1 MIRMRKAKKQFNN
14 QMGQQ
19 EYWLEM
25 YEKEHQ
31 KYEKKYSEKFKE
43 IRYYDQNDY
52 SDEAIWYR
60 ICSQAAPKTMK
71 RRMLD
76 KNLDC
81 NFFLEMVLEIEDRN
95 VRKWREVDCGVP
107 SEGVRKDEAK
117 SKSVEV
123 NEAKRKIK
131 KIQSN

>member
-1 MIRMRKAKKQFNN
+1 MISMTKSTKQYNN
-14 QMGQQ
+14 QMGQRK
-19 EYWLEM
+19 YWLEM
-25 YEKEHQ
+25 YENEHQ
-31 KYEKKYSEKFKE
+31 KYEKIYLQKFKE

-60 ICSQAAPKTMK
+60 ICLRAAPKTMK
-71 RRMLD
+71 ERMLD

-81 NFFLEMVLEIEDRN
+81 NFFLEIVLEIEDRN
-95 VRKWREVDCGVP
+95 VRKRRKVDCGVP

-123 NEAKRKIK
+123 DEAERK
-131 KIQSN
+131 S